1 MRLLRRLLSRIWNSA
16 ASRRGDERLREEMEQ
31 HVALQTEENIRTGMP
46 AIEARRRALIKLGAI
61 EAIREDYHA
70 EEGLPIVEAP
80 IQDCRIALRVLRRSP
95 GFSTIAV
102 ITLGLAIGAN
112 GVVFS
117 VLNALV
123 LQPLR
128 LPEAQ
133 DLFMIQRGQAP
144 SQSYPD
150 YVELRDRNQSFD
162 ALISYEMD
170 PAGLDA
176 NGSTSP
182 IWLYEASG
190 NYFDALGIRPYLGR
204 FFRGSDEHGP
214 NSAPYLVLSYAY
226 WQSHFHGDPDVVGRG
241 VELNKYPYTILGV
254 APPRF
259 RGTELFYSPDLWVP
273 IVDDQQVEG
282 YSGLTSRSE
291 RGLWVVGH
299 LKQGI
304 SPAQARADLG
314 SVAAYLSRT
323 YPKDDAGIQFSLA
336 RPGLVGDMLGG
347 PVRMF
352 MSALMLLT
360 GLILLAACAN
370 LGSLF
375 AARAADRSK
384 EVAVRLA
391 LGSSR
396 LRILRQLL
404 TEATFLS
411 LIGGSLGLIGA
422 VALLRLLS
430 NWRPI
435 PNIPINLPVNP
446 DGRTYWVALLL
457 SIASGLLFGI
467 VPIRQV
473 LRADP
478 WQNIKLGKSGD
489 AGKRRLTGRDL
500 LVSLQIAICAVLV
513 TSALVGV
520 RGLIRSLHSNFGF
533 LPEHTLQV
541 STDLDMA
548 GYSGAGVS
556 VMQRRMLNAVEA
568 IPGVSAAG
576 YANRIPLN
584 LGWSNSDVY
593 SDSTTS
599 YDPSHIALSA
609 MDYSVSPGY
618 FRAAGT
624 SLLSGRSFTWHDD
637 GKAVRVAVVNEEFA
651 RRLFGSASKALG
663 AYFKIWGG
671 TRVEVVGVAE
681 NGKYMSLA
689 ESPQP
694 AMFLPILQA
703 PSSTTDIIV
712 RSNRDPGDLAPA
724 IDRVLRGLD
733 AGLPF
738 TIDTWQK
745 ELDTALF
752 APRAATAALGVL
764 GVLGALLALT
774 GIFGISAYSVSRRL
788 RELGIRIALGA
799 TQRQV
804 LSAALGRIFRLLLLG
819 SLAGLGL
826 GVAASRLLS
835 FIVYQATPRD
845 PAVLGGFVAIMVA
858 LGIIAAWVPAHRALS
873 ADILLLL
880 REE

>member
-1 MRLLRRLLSRIWNSA
+1 MKSLKRFVARLRNVVTGRLGDTRLL
-16 ASRRGDERLREEMEQ
+16 EEMEDY
-31 HVALQTEENIRTGMP
+31 VARETEANVRAGLSAE
-46 AIEARRRALIKLGAI
+46 ESRRQAKMKFGAV
-61 EAIREDYHA
+61 EAIREQYHSEA
-70 EEGLPIVEAP
+70 GLPIIEVL
-80 IQDCRIALRVLRRSP
+80 IQDCRFAFRVLRKSP
-95 GFSTIAV
+95 GFSIVAV
-102 ITLGLAIGAN
+102 LTLALTIGAN
-112 GVVFS
+112 SVVFS

-123 LQPLR
+123 LRPLR
-128 LPEAQ
+128 VPEAQ
-133 DLFMIQRGQAP
+133 SLFMIQRGQAP

-150 YVELRDRNQSFD
+150 YVELRDRNRSFD
-162 ALISYEMD
+162 ALIAYEMN

-204 FFRGSDEHGP
+204 FFRTSDEHGP
-214 NSAPYLVLSYAY
+214 NSAPYIVLSYEY

-299 LKQGI
+299 LKRGV
-304 SPAQARADLG
+304 SRAQVSADLG
-314 SVAAYLSRT
+314 SVAAYLSRA

-336 RPGLVGDMLGG
+336 RPGLIGDMLGN

-352 MSALMLLT
+352 MTALTLLT

-396 LRILRQLL
+396 MRVLRQLL
-404 TEATFLS
+404 TEATLLS
-411 LIGGSLGLIGA
+411 LAGGALGLIGA
-422 VALLRLLS
+422 AVLLRLLS
-430 NWRPI
+430 NWQPI
-435 PNIPINLPVNP
+435 PNIPINVSVNP
-446 DGRTYWVALLL
+446 DGRTYWIALLL
-457 SIASGLLFGI
+457 AMASALLFGV

-489 AGKRRLTGRDL
+489 ASKRRWTGRDL
-500 LVSLQIAICAVLV
+500 LVGLQIAICAVLV

-520 RGLIRSLHSNFGF
+520 RGLIRSLHSSFGF
-533 LPEHTLQV
+533 VPEHALQV

-548 GYSGAGVS
+548 GYGGAQVS
-556 VMQRRMLNAVEA
+556 AMQRRMLNAVEA

-593 SDSTTS
+593 SDGTTS
-599 YDPSHIALSA
+599 YNPSHIALST

-624 SLLSGRSFTWHDD
+624 SLLTGRTFTWHDD
-637 GKAVRVAVVNEEFA
+637 SKAVRVAVVNQEFA
-651 RRLFGSASKALG
+651 HRLFGSASKALG
-663 AYFKIWGG
+663 SYFKIWGG
-671 TRVEVVGVAE
+671 TRVKVVGVTE

-689 ESPQP
+689 ESSQP

-712 RSNRDPGDLAPA
+712 RSKRDPRDLAPA

-764 GVLGALLALT
+764 GILGALLALT
-774 GIFGISAYSVSRRL
+774 GIFGIAAYTVSRRL

-799 TQRQV
+799 TQGQV

-826 GVAASRLLS
+826 GIAASRLLS

-845 PAVLGGFVAIMVA
+845 PLVLGAFVATMVV
-858 LGIIAAWVPAHRALS
+858 LGIAAAWVPAHRALS
-873 ADILLLL
+873 TDVLLLL